1 MFAESGAK
9 VVLADIDGHLAAKEA
24 ERIVAE
30 GGTASPATLPMRRSP
45 RWSIAQDAIERIC
58 SAEFSDRPLVAVADP
73 GVNVHFRLAP
83 TLYTAFITTIGV
95 TVALATL
102 PANPMVAGGAA
113 GLAVV
118 KAIKD
123 VAQLFNKLNAQEVAV
138 VNGAFHR
145 RCRAAKKRLKSKRC
159 HRRPGGGNI
168 QRTRQTAGG

>member
-73 GVNVHFRLAP
+73 GSRAVFGVMIIWRILPRPMRIARGLGRLF
-83 TLYTAFITTIGV
+83 L
-95 TVALATL
+95 
-102 PANPMVAGGAA
+102 
-113 GLAVV
+113 
-118 KAIKD
+118 
-123 VAQLFNKLNAQEVAV
+123 
-138 VNGAFHR
+138 R
-145 RCRAAKKRLKSKRC
+145 
-159 HRRPGGGNI
+159 
-168 QRTRQTAGG
+168 